1 MIKKAEINYKSYIQK
16 HQHTCFNSR
25 NKQPP
30 SPNNTLAG
38 LPFSRGPKRR
48 KAKAVR
54 SSTCI
59 HPKRKTK
66 AKRANPARGIWN
78 NPPGW
83 CTEAPRARGFSPT
96 KQPLILCNKVT
107 IAPLQMVKNVEIGLK
122 RVAIGAFGTSPIPKC
137 TIFRDLHAHYR
148 QMLPGPQK

>member
-1 MIKKAEINYKSYIQK
+1 MIKKADINYKSYMQK
-16 HQHTCFNSR
+16 YKHTCFNSR

-66 AKRANPARGIWN
+66 AKRANTARGIWN

-83 CTEAPRARGFSPT
+83 CTEAPRARRLGHGARTGEEEKARKETREKKRNGENENEDENERT
-96 KQPLILCNKVT
+96 KRKPAKTAKGQPVQVRALRF
-107 IAPLQMVKNVEIGLK
+107 QG
-122 RVAIGAFGTSPIPKC
+122 
-137 TIFRDLHAHYR
+137 
-148 QMLPGPQK
+148 